1 MDRKICLS
9 DFHNIKIREQFYVN
23 LSTKLDNNTLQIC
36 GHKTSIIKE
45 VSRKMFTTFILTNI
59 LQTFFYQFD
68 LIYRI
73 GKKGVEIAYSQS
85 KSYTVLQ
92 FKVILCKFRDFGK
105 MRPQILHNLL
115 SVLN

>member
-1 MDRKICLS
+1 MSIYLQ
-9 DFHNIKIREQFYVN
+9 NLIIIRYKFAVIRQV
-23 LSTKLDNNTLQIC
+23 
-36 GHKTSIIKE
+36 IKE

-115 SVLN
+115 TVLN